1 MRYILAILF
10 GLALEPT
17 YAADKVAPP
26 DFSRYPQ
33 TESFRFFLSSHTN
46 SEQRIQSKALL
57 LISAFPQGDGV
68 VIRYSV
74 EGNGQEDD
82 YRYVYNWAVQAE
94 HTSQL
99 SETNLT
105 ALRSAI
111 RELPA
116 ASVSPPIE
124 RLVIVSFR
132 DGTNWVTRSY
142 DSRALP
148 QPMRQIYDLIGERFE
163 TKQQP
168 NQRNF

>member
-10 GLALEPT
+10 VLALEPA

-26 DFSRYPQ
+26 DFSSYPQ
-33 TESFRFFLSSHTN
+33 TESFRFYLSVHTN
-46 SEQRIQSKALL
+46 SAWQLQHTNLL
-57 LISAFPQGDGV
+57 AISAFPHGGAFA
-68 VIRYSV
+68 IEYSV
-74 EGNGQEDD
+74 TDGGREYDCRD
-82 YRYVYNWAVQAE
+82 VYNWAIQADRQK
-94 HTSQL
+94 QL

-142 DSRALP
+142 DSGTLP
-148 QPMRQIYDLIGERFE
+148 KPMRQIYDIVGERFE
-163 TKQQP
+163 SKQIK
-168 NQRNF
+168 